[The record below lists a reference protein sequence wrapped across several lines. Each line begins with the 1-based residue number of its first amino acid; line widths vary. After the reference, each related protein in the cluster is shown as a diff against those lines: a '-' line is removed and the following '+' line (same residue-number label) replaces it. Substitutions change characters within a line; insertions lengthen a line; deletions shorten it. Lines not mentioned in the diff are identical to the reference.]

1 MGVDLGALGA
11 LWGSTGMPWGPYGGQ
26 LGCSGEARCMRNV
39 CGMYAECMRD
49 LAVDSRGAESALKQ
63 QRHETQMQG
72 IVINGAPGCALNHSR
87 SDLASPKSAPGRLY
101 PHGLHNMHFSI
112 HTNINLYL

>member
-1 MGVDLGALGA
+1 
-11 LWGSTGMPWGPYGGQ
+11 
-26 LGCSGEARCMRNV
+26 MRNV

-87 SDLASPKSAPGRLY
+87 SDLASPKSAPGCLY

-112 HTNINLYL
+112 HTAINLYL